1 VTCKINNI
9 FSKFTV
15 AFLLFFTISATTS
28 AQIEY
33 KEVVT
38 TGMGQ
43 SYDEAL
49 NNALAEA
56 ISMVN
61 GKNIQTRTIIQVLG
75 GESIPKENSEVN
87 NILNKIFEEIKSQ
100 EGDDKRKVKKEEK
113 KEQKEEK
120 KYSQNY
126 IKDIIDETKGGIKSY
141 KILDKDIDKKGW
153 HKVKVSSEVAIFNI
167 PQEAKRTRIAI
178 LPLRLFDVELDQDKL
193 NRIILQELNNYLV
206 QTKKFTVLDRDYIE
220 EIISEKKSIL
230 EGKTPAVEMAK
241 IGNEISA
248 DFIFVGSIED
258 FKISQKKTKILSS
271 DKVIIKKII
280 YANISYRL
288 INVATKQIYFTNT
301 IKYKASIKDDNDVIS
316 SVSEHLSAKI
326 GEEILFSLY
335 PVLIE
340 KISNDEIYLGQGGN
354 QFKVNDIYDVFEK
367 GEKIIDSY
375 TNEVIGNTESFK
387 GKIKIIK
394 VTASYSKAVPLQP
407 EKILISNF
415 LPGRFLVRPEIKDQS
430 LSDEEVFKK
439 NKKKIEERI
448 KDRNKDIEDEF

>member
-1 VTCKINNI
+1 VNYKINNI
-9 FSKFTV
+9 FLKILFII
-15 AFLLFFTISATTS
+15 FLFFVINKGSIAK
-28 AQIEY
+28 IEY

-38 TGMGQ
+38 TGIGQ

-75 GESIPKENSEVN
+75 GESLSKENSEAN
-87 NILNKIFEEIKSQ
+87 NILNKIFEEIKLQ
-100 EGDDKRKVKKEEK
+100 ETDDKRKVKKKDK

-126 IKDIIDETKGGIKSY
+126 IKNIIDENKGGIKSY
-141 KILDKDIDKKGW
+141 KILDKDINKKGW

-167 PQEAKRTRIAI
+167 PKEAKRTRIAI
-178 LPLRLFDVELDQDKL
+178 LPLRFFDVEIEEDKL

-206 QTKKFTVLDRDYIE
+206 QTKKFTVLDRDFIE

-230 EGKTPAVEMAK
+230 ERKTPAIEMAK

-258 FKISQKKTKILSS
+258 FKITQKKTKIHSS
-271 DKVIIKKII
+271 DKVIIRKII

-301 IKYKASIKDDNDVIS
+301 IKHKTSIKDDNDFIS
-316 SVSEHLSAKI
+316 SVSEYLSAKI

-340 KISNDEIYLGQGGN
+340 KISNGEIYLGQGGN

-394 VTASYSKAVPLQP
+394 VTSSYSKAVPLQP

-415 LPGRFLVRPEIKDQS
+415 SPGTFLVRPVVEDETF
-430 LSDEEVFKK
+430 SDKEVYNK

-448 KDRNKDIEDEF
+448 RDKNKSIEDEF